1 MQVTVVHNVSGDMEA
16 LLAELKTAVGAGGLV
31 REGDV
36 EIQVSMPPLCHGHG
50 HGHGHC
56 HVCFWVGVGACVHA
70 CIPAYMCA
78 RACACMHVRVSAC
91 ILALVRACAGV

>member
-36 EIQVSMPPLCHGHG
+36 EIQVSMPPLC
-50 HGHGHC
+50 
-56 HVCFWVGVGACVHA
+56 FWVGVLHLGRTLESCYLPVS
-70 CIPAYMCA
+70 
-78 RACACMHVRVSAC
+78 RAPTTYDYRFF
-91 ILALVRACAGV
+91 L

>member
-36 EIQVSMPPLCHGHG
+36 EIQVSMPPLC
-50 HGHGHC
+50 
-56 HVCFWVGVGACVHA
+56 FWVGVGACVHA